1 MGAWDEHVVSWLGT
15 KYPFPVLPV
24 RYEDLL
30 ADTQRGARQICSFLG
45 LERTDE
51 EIAQA
56 VANSSFQRMRAIEE
70 VDIRNRNVG
79 IFYKPYLQSSIDA
92 GMRFMRSGKA
102 GEAALVLTPEQ
113 RQRTLD
119 TFGPLRRELGY

>member
-1 MGAWDEHVVSWLGT
+1 M
-15 KYPFPVLPV
+15 
-24 RYEDLL
+24 
-30 ADTQRGARQICSFLG
+30 RQ
-45 LERTDE
+45 
-51 EIAQA
+51 
-56 VANSSFQRMRAIEE
+56 IEE